1 MNILP
6 CPFCGEVEWKP
17 EVYAKTNQRG
27 KETGFYSVRCN
38 ECGCDPG
45 GHVYTEAEAIKFWN
59 TRATFSG
66 TQEAHTGFEIARKT
80 MIKILETLEAPMKGN
95 V

>member
-6 CPFCGEVEWKP
+6 CPFCGEKVEDKP
-17 EVYAKTNQRG
+17 EIYARTNQRG
-27 KETGFYSVRCN
+27 NETGFYSVRCN

-45 GHVYTEAEAIKFWN
+45 GHVYNAIAAVKYWN
-59 TRATFSG
+59 TRAKFSG

-80 MIKILETLEAPMKGN
+80 MIKILESLEAPIKG
-95 V
+95 